1 MPKRKA
7 GSPSPPTPLKPEVQA
22 ELDAIDR
29 AFARVSKT
37 RASAVDFLKRAGI
50 VDKHGRLAKAYR

>member
-1 MPKRKA
+1 
-7 GSPSPPTPLKPEVQA
+7 VQA

>member
-1 MPKRKA
+1 MAKRKDRLPA
-7 GSPSPPTPLKPEVQA
+7 ARTRLKPEVQA

-37 RASAVDFLKRAGI
+37 PASAIAFLKRAGI
-50 VDKHGRLAKAYR
+50 VDKQGRLAKSYR